1 MAWIHQVPVD
11 EATGHLKKL
20 FDAAVERAGRVWNII
35 HVQSV
40 NPQTLEAST
49 RLYATVLKGASP
61 LSRIQREMLAVV
73 VSAEVG
79 CHY

>member
-1 MAWIHQVPVD
+1 MPWIDQVPIA
-11 EATGHLKKL
+11 EATGHLRKL
-20 FDAAVERAGRVWNII
+20 FDAAIERAGRVWHII

-61 LSRIQREMLAVV
+61 LSRIQRELLAVV
-73 VSAEVG
+73 VSAEVS